1 MIKENERPI
10 RTDNKDML
18 LCTIED
24 KPNGQKD
31 IVVRNGKK
39 EDRMSPATF
48 LAKVYGRPVAI
59 MFI

>member
-18 LCTIED
+18 MCTVED
-24 KPNGQKD
+24 KPDGQKD
-31 IVVRNGKK
+31 IVVINGKK

-48 LAKVYGRPVAI
+48 LTKVYGRPVVI
-59 MFI
+59 MFV